1 MEKTLSNIWLLLSE
15 STAWNPI
22 RVITTLLPVG
32 VGHTQS
38 EVIRTSAM
46 LLCLFVFPS
55 PSMQLTLQPNMTEAR
70 FLSTTLLHKN
80 ARHYGVFSTKF
91 TRVDCKGQT
100 FSSFVIA
107 WSRKWPNVSYCPVFS
122 NEYIEPSFTTFVSW
136 GWQAQIVNSWIIFSA
151 STIQRLFVCV
161 LS

>member
-91 TRVDCKGQT
+91 TRVATKGQT
-100 FSSFVIA
+100 FSC
-107 WSRKWPNVSYCPVFS
+107 WSRKRPNVF
-122 NEYIEPSFTTFVSW
+122 FA
-136 GWQAQIVNSWIIFSA
+136 GIVQFSA
-151 STIQRLFVCV
+151 KWTLFYTLVSYKIEFWKKF
-161 LS
+161 L